1 MLSCILQVELP
12 ILVPGIVT
20 VVDIKQSQAQ
30 DVRSPEVVIVHG
42 VERGVAQPGEDP
54 LGVAASHHGVR
65 VGATQLS
72 CQQLR
77 PSHHDGLY

>member
-20 VVDIKQSQAQ
+20 VVDTKPGS

-54 LGVAASHHGVR
+54 LGVAARHHSVR
-65 VGATQLS
+65 VGAAQLS
-72 CQQLR
+72 RKQLR
-77 PSHHDGLY
+77 PSHHDGSY